1 MISWAKEYRFY
12 KNYNKMT
19 QYQYFF
25 PNTYLSI
32 NLVIQKGL
40 NSDFAK
46 YELNALGSSMT
57 LKVMRFF
64 RNQFMFTRFKS
75 LMFFPNSSWSYSSFP
90 EPFDETNS
98 KQFYA
103 PHTPLY
109 YIPFSTQTLVPIDY
123 TWSSSSVLQCTLLVI
138 LRLLI
143 AYVIEVRK
151 LTIKTLFLLK

>member
-1 MISWAKEYRFY
+1 
-12 KNYNKMT
+12 MT

-25 PNTYLSI
+25 SNTYLSV
-32 NLVIQKGL
+32 NLVIQKGS
-40 NSDFAK
+40 NSDFSK

-64 RNQFMFTRFKS
+64 RNQFIFTRFKS
-75 LMFFPNSSWSYSSFP
+75 LMFFPNSSWSYSSFL
-90 EPFDETNS
+90 EPFDENNS

-109 YIPFSTQTLVPIDY
+109 HIPFSAQTLVPIDY
-123 TWSSSSVLQCTLLVI
+123 TLNSDIALKTTLLLI

-151 LTIKTLFLLK
+151 LTIKTLFLLR